1 MNVPQSYNENITPD
15 GNIYNSR
22 KVQNEEQIKDYKFES
37 NSRSNF
43 KDLSNELISNNN
55 TALNDISQN
64 KDNSNNPFNIN
75 IYGKNKNKEKEDNLF
90 DLKEESSSLRN
101 KGKGNVSSDK
111 DDYKNYIEKEE
122 FKSSNK
128 EEIEKEEE
136 KKDKSEI
143 YTTGE
148 KIRSK
153 IMERIN
159 RGRAKSSDN
168 KSQNDTKSQNILMKA
183 KLLEKVLGNM
193 KKPEDLN
200 NNYITNQRNI
210 NENIQNE
217 SNLSIQ
223 NQLEKIPLVK
233 KKKMEKKIISFE

>member
-223 NQLEKIPLVK
+223 TQLEKIPLVK

>member
-101 KGKGNVSSDK
+101 KGNGNVSSDK
-111 DDYKNYIEKEE
+111 DNYKNYIEKEE
-122 FKSSNK
+122 FKLSNK

>member
-101 KGKGNVSSDK
+101 KGNGNVSSDK
-111 DDYKNYIEKEE
+111 DNYKNYIEKEE
-122 FKSSNK
+122 FKLSNK

-159 RGRAKSSDN
+159 RGRAKFSDN